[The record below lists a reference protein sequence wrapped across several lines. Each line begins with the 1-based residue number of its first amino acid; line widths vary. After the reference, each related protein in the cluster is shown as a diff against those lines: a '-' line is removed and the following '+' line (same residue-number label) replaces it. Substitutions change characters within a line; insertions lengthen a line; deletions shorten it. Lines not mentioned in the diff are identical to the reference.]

1 MFQDHGELS
10 GARPRRGIS
19 RLPSSSSVHSYESA
33 TFTID
38 LGPALIIDAGQHVA
52 TKFFL
57 PLRPCLG
64 MEGNEA
70 QLPCGVAK
78 CSSMPGT
85 PELLLKVWF
94 SAAMLGPDVRTSR
107 QAEKQLAHGWVLWP
121 RAL

>member
-1 MFQDHGELS
+1 MFQDHGEPS

-38 LGPALIIDAGQHVA
+38 MGPALIIDAGQHVA

-57 PLRPCLG
+57 PLRACLG

-78 CSSMPGT
+78 CSSYAWYSRATFEG
-85 PELLLKVWF
+85 LVQC
-94 SAAMLGPDVRTSR
+94 SHAGPRCKNL
-107 QAEKQLAHGWVLWP
+107 QAG
-121 RAL
+121 